1 MMESSTQIKN
11 RMIKK
16 AAQLWGVAPN
26 EIESSFDP
34 LISLLIEACANEIE
48 KISRQVGNSQTRI
61 TERLIEL
68 MTPETLYGPKPAHAI
83 AQTKAVEKETL
94 IEEKKMFYVKKRVK
108 SKANKTEMK
117 NIFFSPVKPTK
128 LINASIR
135 KMVFADR
142 CIAKAEG
149 KKQAEDLVIL
159 PGKQLSF
166 NTLFLG
172 IETEAEGI
180 NLKNVSLYFEF
191 SDLEFKDLFYYQLA
205 NIRVYYNDK
214 LLQAENGFDKEEA
227 LDRNNLA
234 SVFKNMSRK
243 TLTVETQVM
252 DLYKKYFVTL
262 SSAQKLHKQSKLP
275 KELLECVDVT
285 KHKDFNDLHWLKIE
299 FPKVISPKM
308 LEQTDCAL
316 NVFPILNRKIE
327 TLSYQLKN
335 YINII
340 PISTT
345 QLFLDI
351 DEITNTAGQTYNV
364 RDFDTTDD
372 QKGTYVL
379 RRDNVGKLDSRKAQ
393 EYLMQLV
400 ELLKNESASFSLF
413 GNDFLQE
420 NIQDLNQ
427 RITLLEK
434 KVMDS
439 TAKTIETNYISV
451 KPYKKRDTILVDY
464 WVTNGID
471 ANGIK
476 SDTPLQIYK
485 GAELDQKFTR
495 IRSVSNQG
503 KDDLTSDERLY
514 AYRRALLSRNRIVT
528 REDVKALC
536 YELCAKK
543 ISHVEVTKGYKTDL
557 HLAKGKIPCIMIN
570 LKQNK
575 AVKTNAEEWESIK
588 SNILT
593 ILAQESTAVFPYEIR
608 INH

>member
-1 MMESSTQIKN
+1 
-11 RMIKK
+11 MIKK